1 MIFWQRRKLPG
12 PVSLSLF
19 VLLLLGCLNFC
30 AASSGDNL
38 PEYKNCVES
47 CVESSGLNSSEH
59 VKLPLYLRLLFWTD
73 AQECRYQCMHAL
85 TSKAIE
91 NGQTVHQFHG
101 KWPFNRVFG
110 IQEPAAVLFSI
121 GNGLFHY
128 HYYKKMQKQLPDNY
142 SLKNGYLVMAIT
154 AMNAWVWSTV
164 FHTRDFEMTERLDY
178 FSAGLYIFYG
188 FYIAV
193 IRVFW
198 LTGLPKKAF
207 GVLCGMLYCAHV
219 TYLSMGSRFDYGY
232 NMLACI
238 VIGALQTQLWLIWT
252 VVQYSPLTSN
262 PSRRSYAWM
271 AGLSVVLLSCA
282 MGLEV
287 FDFPP
292 WLGAVDA
299 HALWHAA
306 TIPVI
311 PLFYQ
316 FILKDAKVN
325 LQTVDTQA
333 TKKRSS

>member
-1 MIFWQRRKLPG
+1 MSFRHQRLVIF
-12 PVSLSLF
+12 
-19 VLLLLGCLNFC
+19 LLLVCLGLCT
-30 AASSGDNL
+30 ASSGDNL
-38 PEYKNCVES
+38 PEYKKCVETCTAS
-47 CVESSGLNSSEH
+47 DPIE
-59 VKLPLYLRLLFWTD
+59 LPLYLRFLGWTH

-85 TSKAIE
+85 TSQAIE
-91 NGQTVHQFHG
+91 NDGQVHQFHG
-101 KWPFNRVFG
+101 KWPFNRILG

-128 HYYKKMQKQLPDNY
+128 HYYKKLQRQLPDSY
-142 SLKNGYLVMAIT
+142 PLKRAYLVMAII

-164 FHTRDFEMTERLDY
+164 FHTRDFELTERLDY
-178 FSAGLYIFYG
+178 FSAGLYILYG

-193 IRVFW
+193 VRIFGLGGVSKKVFM
-198 LTGLPKKAF
+198 
-207 GVLCGMLYCAHV
+207 GVCAAMFVGHV
-219 TYLSMGSRFDYGY
+219 TYLSTCTRFDYGY

-238 VIGALQTQLWLIWT
+238 VIGTFQTQLWLIWT
-252 VVQYSPLTSN
+252 IVQYTPWGN
-262 PSRRSYAWM
+262 PSTRPFAWM
-271 AGLSVVLLSCA
+271 AGLSVILISCA

-292 WLGAVDA
+292 WFGAVDA

-316 FILKDAKVN
+316 FILKDIK
-325 LQTVDTQA
+325 LDIQTADVQA